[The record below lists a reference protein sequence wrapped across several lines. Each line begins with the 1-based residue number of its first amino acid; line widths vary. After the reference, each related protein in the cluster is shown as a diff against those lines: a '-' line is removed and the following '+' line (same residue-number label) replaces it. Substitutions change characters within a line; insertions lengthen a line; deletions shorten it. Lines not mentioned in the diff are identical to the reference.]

1 MSQSTA
7 ISAPAQLWRL
17 AAGTELRRNVVETYG
32 VRLLVVAISFGTTII
47 SSRVLGPTGR
57 GYYAVAMTL
66 GAIGVQFGNMGLH
79 ASNTYFVSKD
89 RGLLP
94 ALLGNTLA
102 VVVAA
107 SVLTAIW
114 GIFVVIFPRF
124 APIHGLLLLLALVS
138 VPAGLA
144 YLLSQGL
151 LLGVNEVRAYN
162 GIEGI
167 GKFLALAL
175 TALAALIHYASV
187 ELLFSFTLL
196 SIVFSF
202 VWGLLHLRR
211 TSTARPVISTDVFRQ
226 SLRIGVKAYVIAFF
240 GFLLIR
246 VDLLMVN
253 SMLGAEQAGYYSISR
268 VLSENTMM
276 FPVVLGLILFPKLS
290 ALKDEREKFTLTKK
304 AAGVTAALMLP
315 VVILAVL
322 VAAPVI
328 SLAFGRTYLPAV
340 SPFVWLMPG
349 IYFLGLEVVLVQ
361 LLNSEGFPPVIV
373 VAWIGAV
380 VVNIALNF
388 WAIPHFGM
396 AGASVSSSICY
407 FLMFAVIAVIVWN
420 RRPKCA

>member
-1 MSQSTA
+1 MGQSTT

-17 AAGTELRRNVVETYG
+17 AAGTELRRNVLETYG

-47 SSRVLGPTGR
+47 TSRVLGPAGR
-57 GYYAVAMTL
+57 GYYAVALTL

-102 VVVAA
+102 VVLAA

-114 GIFVVIFPRF
+114 GIFVVIFPQF

-162 GIEGI
+162 GIEGV
-167 GKFLALAL
+167 GRFLVLVL
-175 TALAALIHYASV
+175 TLLAALSHNTAV
-187 ELLFSFTLL
+187 VLLFGFTLL
-196 SIVFSF
+196 SIIFSF
-202 VWGLLHLRR
+202 LWGLLRLRR
-211 TSTARPVISTDVFRQ
+211 TCTARPVVSREVFRQ
-226 SLRIGVKAYVIAFF
+226 SLRIGVNAYVIAFF
-240 GFLLIR
+240 AFLLVR
-246 VDLLMVN
+246 LDLLMVN

-290 ALKDEREKFTLTKK
+290 ALKDEHEKFTLTKK

-315 VVILAVL
+315 VVILAAL

-328 SLAFGRTYLPAV
+328 SLAFGRAYLPAV

-349 IYFLGLEVVLVQ
+349 IYFLGLETVLVQ
-361 LLNSEGFPPVIV
+361 LLNSEGFPPIIV

-380 VVNIALNF
+380 LVNIALNF

-407 FLMFAVIAVIVWN
+407 FLMFVVIAAVVWN
-420 RRPKCA
+420 RRPQCA